1 LLFMESPFVESLPEE
16 LEALFKALSKAL
28 FKVSEALSVEITG
41 PIIVA
46 IIFAVAFIAF
56 VIFAIIK
63 GQRRKLATGTEDMLG
78 KVAITQTE
86 LNPTGTVLAEGELWT
101 AIAEGS
107 KIKADEEVVITK
119 VAGLK
124 LWVTKKSK
132 EKEDK

>member
-1 LLFMESPFVESLPEE
+1 MESPFVESLPEE

-28 FKVSEALSVEITG
+28 FKVSEALSVGITG
-41 PIIVA
+41 PVIIVT
-46 IIFAVAFIAF
+46 IFAVAFIAF

-63 GQRRKLATGTEDMLG
+63 DRRRKLTTGVENMVG
-78 KVAITQTE
+78 KVAVTETE
-86 LNPTGTVLAEGELWT
+86 LNPRGTVLAEGELWT

-107 KIKADEEVVITK
+107 KIKADEEVIITK